1 MAELFKNFR
10 EDKPEEV
17 FAYLAPRIQK
27 LDEVLGRGNYM
38 MIGAYVRDHYLLEA
52 KLKPYRST
60 QDVDFS
66 VAVTAEE
73 DFLEKLELI
82 GRQSGAG
89 AGQGSSSERSVLC
102 RVMDGG
108 VEVDI
113 LPFGQFVQDG
123 IYKHGEKQWDVTG
136 QAESF
141 GVAVPWEVQ
150 EGFAV
155 KIPPLHCMLGLKIIA
170 WGIRHEIYGD
180 KDAEDFHKLLEAGVK
195 LEEKNIFN
203 SGEGRPYLEECDYDS
218 QKASVKLISDRL
230 SRDFRGPAL
239 SRCQEILS
247 DEGVQAEFERVCR
260 KRSITAGSIFE
271 HEYRERFDCFSEAFL
286 ESRDLLEM

>member
-108 VEVDI
+108 RGSRYPSLWSV
-113 LPFGQFVQDG
+113 
-123 IYKHGEKQWDVTG
+123 
-136 QAESF
+136 
-141 GVAVPWEVQ
+141 
-150 EGFAV
+150 
-155 KIPPLHCMLGLKIIA
+155 C
-170 WGIRHEIYGD
+170 
-180 KDAEDFHKLLEAGVK
+180 
-195 LEEKNIFN
+195 
-203 SGEGRPYLEECDYDS
+203 SGWNL
-218 QKASVKLISDRL
+218 
-230 SRDFRGPAL
+230 
-239 SRCQEILS
+239 
-247 DEGVQAEFERVCR
+247 
-260 KRSITAGSIFE
+260 
-271 HEYRERFDCFSEAFL
+271 
-286 ESRDLLEM
+286 